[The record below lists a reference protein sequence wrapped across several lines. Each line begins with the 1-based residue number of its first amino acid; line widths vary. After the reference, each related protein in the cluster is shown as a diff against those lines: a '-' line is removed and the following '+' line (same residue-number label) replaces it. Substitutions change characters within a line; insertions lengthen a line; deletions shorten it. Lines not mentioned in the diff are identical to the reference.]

1 MFGFRNKRRQ
11 EEHAYLRSREKEAA
25 QIFKNNRIAVKEMHA
40 SSKQRLKVLDQ
51 EMAEHNRQQSVVSP
65 YFEKGDEPDGD

>member
-1 MFGFRNKRRQ
+1 M
-11 EEHAYLRSREKEAA
+11 
-25 QIFKNNRIAVKEMHA
+25 FKNNRIAVKEMYA

-51 EMAEHNRQQSVVSP
+51 EMAERNVQQSVVNS